1 MLCCNTHICHSPR
14 ILAWRKS
21 VIRRDEC
28 LRQMTTG
35 AMNQSMLHTYSSD
48 PVCLVCQLCHEWG
61 CGLHKNLH
69 EHPIPVFC
77 TKKKTAP
84 KQKTIPV
91 LVGYFCAP
99 HPQNIRFPQL
109 LQRKNPQSKCV
120 RCARCA
126 WYARCVRC
134 SKWCTAS
141 RSSHQGRQLLLIN
154 RHLIQNVYWKTN
166 YLCYTMMLRLPESTK
181 AL

>member
-1 MLCCNTHICHSPR
+1 MLSESVLCCNTHICHSPR

-35 AMNQSMLHTYSSD
+35 AMNQNMLHTYSSD

-77 TKKKTAP
+77 PKKKLLRNKKPFLFWSVISVLRTP
-84 KQKTIPV
+84 RTFVFLNFCKEKTHNRNVSGVHGV
-91 LVGYFCAP
+91 LG
-99 HPQNIRFPQL
+99 
-109 LQRKNPQSKCV
+109 
-120 RCARCA
+120 
-126 WYARCVRC
+126 
-134 SKWCTAS
+134 
-141 RSSHQGRQLLLIN
+141 
-154 RHLIQNVYWKTN
+154 
-166 YLCYTMMLRLPESTK
+166 MLGVSGVPESC
-181 AL
+181 